1 MRNYCYTSRN
11 FLKPDFGGI
20 ITISVTTYTR
30 VLLTMPLAL
39 MLTKY
44 LLILNSKIG
53 AYSDGSLKQL
63 RVVLDS
69 NYVKPKA
76 PFSAAPI

>member
-1 MRNYCYTSRN
+1 MSRNYMSCN
-11 FLKPDFGGI
+11 FLKSDFGEI
-20 ITISVTTYTR
+20 VIVSVTTIW
-30 VLLTMPLAL
+30 LLLIMSLAL
-39 MLTKY
+39 TLIKY
-44 LLILNSKIG
+44 LLILNSKID